1 MTKSKYLFKIFFCFF
16 ICFSCKNEKG
26 DFIDSASVF
35 AKSDTL
41 RAIILPNVLESR
53 SVITPIY
60 YSSHGLICCTDINN
74 KVVQLI
80 DSISGKA
87 TNTKGRIGRGPE
99 EMLSPV
105 GMSYN
110 LKSNKFFVW
119 DYYRNIMVKFLISD
133 SIMQIEQDS
142 IGHDLLKIKSIT
154 DSTYVALSVFPNQ
167 SIGIINNKG
176 EYLDKLLH
184 KVINDDDLDYERHLF
199 SSSITLSYDKKY
211 VAAADGHFPWIALY
225 TINNNKLILKWKKM
239 VFKSNYYIR
248 NKWLKIDEGQILG
261 FENVKMT
268 DKYIYV
274 CTQGEK
280 YRNRS
285 NRTEVIRQKHTYL
298 LTFNLDG
305 ELINSSVL
313 DKFFRVFDVTP
324 DDKYLYAVTDDP
336 DLYVIKYTLK

>member
-1 MTKSKYLFKIFFCFF
+1 
-16 ICFSCKNEKG
+16 
-26 DFIDSASVF
+26 
-35 AKSDTL
+35 
-41 RAIILPNVLESR
+41 
-53 SVITPIY
+53 
-60 YSSHGLICCTDINN
+60 
-74 KVVQLI
+74 
-80 DSISGKA
+80 
-87 TNTKGRIGRGPE
+87 
-99 EMLSPV
+99 
-105 GMSYN
+105 
-110 LKSNKFFVW
+110 
-119 DYYRNIMVKFLISD
+119 MVKFLISD

>member
-1 MTKSKYLFKIFFCFF
+1 MSKSKILLIIFFLLI

-35 AKSDTL
+35 AKKDTL
-41 RAIILPNVLESR
+41 RATILPNVLESR

-60 YSSHGLICCTDINN
+60 YSPHGLICCSDINN

-80 DSISGKA
+80 DSMSGIAIS
-87 TNTKGRIGRGPE
+87 TKGRIGRGPE
-99 EMLSPV
+99 EFLSPG

-133 SIMQIEQDS
+133 SVKQVGQDS

-154 DSTYVALSVFPNQ
+154 DSTFVALSVFPNQ
-167 SIGIINNKG
+167 SIGIINSKG
-176 EYLDKLLH
+176 EYLDKLPY
-184 KVINDDDLDYERHLF
+184 KVISDDDLDYEHHLF
-199 SSSITLSYDKKY
+199 SSTITLSYDKKY
-211 VAAADGHFPWIALY
+211 VAAVDMIFPWIALY

-280 YRNRS
+280 YIKGDS
-285 NRTEVIRQKHTYL
+285 HYEDIRPKCTYL

-305 ELINSSVL
+305 ELINSYVL